1 MTNELVVV
9 PSEKRY
15 REGLYD
21 LGSKIFP
28 VRGNYF
34 NAKRWCRDGYIGY
47 SHYDSE
53 TSYLGIINGQVV
65 SHFGVWDYQMRVGG
79 TELRVGGIGLVA
91 THGEM
96 RKMGLMSRT
105 AAASIAAMRD
115 AGYDISVLFGID
127 DMYHRFGYTR
137 AWVENS
143 YLTGVHD
150 LPLQQLRLTS
160 IAPKH
165 TPEVA
170 QLSNKYNAGL
180 TGTAVRPTFLRCGMD
195 GIPTA
200 WRWREADGAT
210 AGYIMI
216 QQNGQRMSLVDF
228 AGDPVEVLAATRHC
242 ASKLCC
248 TEVYFPCLHL
258 MSPLARI
265 LRRGNCRVE
274 QNMRRNG
281 GAMARVLNL
290 SSSLTK
296 MAGELSARLA
306 NSIMRDW
313 TGIFQLRGA
322 GEQVSLLIADGQVTV
337 SDNVDTPHVLAA
349 NDNIVQFLLG
359 TDTPGEIIA
368 AGAETY
374 GDAAELAQA
383 LFPAQHP
390 MLGMWDRF

>member
-1 MTNELVVV
+1 MTDELVIV
-9 PSEKRY
+9 PSGKRY
-15 REGLYD
+15 REELYD
-21 LGSKIFP
+21 LGSKVFP

-34 NAKRWCRDGYIGY
+34 DAKKWCRDCYFGN
-47 SHYDSE
+47 SHYDSN
-53 TSYLGIINGQVV
+53 TSHLGILNGQVV

-79 TELRVGGIGLVA
+79 AELRVGGIGLVA

-96 RKMGLMSRT
+96 RKMGLMSLT
-105 AAASIAAMRD
+105 ATASFVAMRD
-115 AGYDISVLFGID
+115 AGYDMSVLFGID

-143 YLTGVHD
+143 YLTGVND

-160 IAPKH
+160 IAPMH
-165 TPEVA
+165 TPELA
-170 QLSNKYNAGL
+170 RLSNKYNAGL
-180 TGTAVRPTFLRCGMD
+180 TGTAVRPTYLRCGME

-200 WRWREADGAT
+200 WRWRGADGET
-210 AGYIMI
+210 AGYIMV

-228 AGDPVEVLAATRHC
+228 AGDPVDVLAATRHC

-248 TEVYFPCLHL
+248 TEVYFPSLHL

-274 QNMRRNG
+274 QSMRRNG

-296 MAGELSARLA
+296 MAEELSARLA

-322 GEQVSLLIADGQVTV
+322 GEQVSLLISNNQVTV
-337 SDNVDTPHVLAA
+337 TDNVDTLHALVA

-359 TDTPGEIIA
+359 TAEPGEIIA

-374 GDAAELAQA
+374 GDAAELALA